1 MRMMRRCFIGFLI
14 SGFRRTLRIPNLGG
28 FYKNVGILL
37 GSIIYDSYYMTF
49 FDSFLIVKLPP
60 DIFYF
65 SPSLSYR
72 Q

>member
-1 MRMMRRCFIGFLI
+1 MTDRSILNEQKVR
-14 SGFRRTLRIPNLGG
+14 
-28 FYKNVGILL
+28 ILL
-37 GSIIYDSYYMTF
+37 GGIICDSYYMTF

-65 SPSLSYR
+65 SPSVSHR